1 MSRHAASLGVQ
12 TRKLIK
18 DVAGGEHCLER
29 LEGRR
34 SKAERTQRRG
44 MEGNCLIVNC
54 LGGKRATKKGE
65 TLNIFCLD
73 LV

>member
-1 MSRHAASLGVQ
+1 MSHNAASLGVQ

-44 MEGNCLIVNC
+44 MEGNCLIVW
-54 LGGKRATKKGE
+54 GEKERQKKGD
-65 TLNIFCLD
+65 TLNLFRLD
-73 LV
+73 LI